1 MIRRTST
8 RLTVAAG
15 LAWAAPGQA
24 APIRPYEHI
33 AEAPPLFWLIA
44 FVVIVTLLSFAIW
57 AIYGRHGRPTESTGR
72 YHVLGALVIAMTL
85 FTLML
90 YMPAAIY
97 LEKIEPTEK
106 AWDWQPDETLSDPG
120 GSDLTGEPYRGY
132 QVYLA
137 QGCTYCHTQ
146 YIRPQD
152 IETGWAPGAG
162 AEDIS
167 QPGDFANYPFTLLGT
182 QRNGFDLTIVG
193 RRIPDM
199 RYQIDHL
206 KAPRDF
212 KPDSIM
218 PGYDHLS
225 ERDLRDLAA
234 YMVSLGNPPAQ
245 LKQGKVTPTAA
256 PKADPQVER
265 GRELYRA
272 QGCVGC
278 HSIDGSRNV
287 GPTLQGLY
295 GHDVTLADGSQ
306 VVADETYIRESIEA
320 PKAAVVRGYPPAMP
334 AFPNL
339 SDGDMD
345 ALIAFIRSLE
355 E

>member
-1 MIRRTST
+1 MIRRGCIWS
-8 RLTVAAG
+8 AAA
-15 LAWAAPGQA
+15 LAWATPGHA
-24 APIRPYEHI
+24 VPMRPYDRL

-44 FVVIVTLLSFAIW
+44 FLTIVALLGFATW
-57 AIYGRHGRPTESTGR
+57 AVYGRHGKPTVSSGR
-72 YHVLGALVIAMTL
+72 YHALGGLVIAMTL

-90 YMPAAIY
+90 YMPAAVY
-97 LEKIEPTEK
+97 LENIEPTER
-106 AWDWQPDETLSDPG
+106 AWDWQPGETLRDPG

-132 QVYLA
+132 RIYLA

-152 IETGWAPGAG
+152 IDGGWAPGART
-162 AEDIS
+162 EDVS
-167 QPGDFANYPFTLLGT
+167 RPGDFANYPFTLLGT

-193 RRIPDM
+193 RRVPDM

-218 PGYDHLS
+218 PGYRHLS

-245 LKQGKVTPTAA
+245 LKRGEVSVSAA

-287 GPTLQGLY
+287 GPTLQGLH
-295 GHDVTLADGSQ
+295 GRATTFADGSR
-306 VVADETYIRESIEA
+306 VTADEAYIRESITD
-320 PKAAVVRGYPPAMP
+320 PKARIVQGYPPAMP
-334 AFPNL
+334 AFPHL
-339 SDGDMD
+339 PDDDLD
-345 ALIAFIRSLE
+345 ALVAFIRSLE
-355 E
+355 K